1 MKLQAKPPLQNWG
14 QNLMIIYIQHYMPGT
29 VLRACMHISPLN
41 PPKQPQALVGTS
53 TLQMS
58 KVKFRAVSEH
68 PSMQTWPK
76 PREENFN
83 RISSEMEEQAA
94 KMRYE
99 SRIN

>member
-1 MKLQAKPPLQNWG
+1 
-14 QNLMIIYIQHYMPGT
+14 
-29 VLRACMHISPLN
+29 
-41 PPKQPQALVGTS
+41 
-53 TLQMS
+53 MS